1 LDQHFEVLSG
11 KALSYNNLLDVDA
24 AVSLLSE
31 FHDPTFV
38 VIKHNNACGL
48 ASRDHLT
55 QAWKDALAGDPV
67 SAFGG
72 VLAANRCVDLECAS
86 AIDQI
91 FYEVLIAPDFSAEAV
106 ELLSRK
112 KNRIL
117 LRLKSIPPSGI
128 QVRSVLGGYLVQDPD
143 SVTEATED
151 FKVVTRVAPQP
162 SEIEDMV
169 FALKIVKHT
178 RSNAIV
184 LVRNRQLIGSG
195 TGQSSRID
203 AMRQAAHKARTFD
216 FDVQGAVMA
225 SDAFFPFADSV
236 EVAFQ
241 EGIRA
246 VVQPGGSVKD
256 QDSIDFCDRNNMAM
270 VMTGRRHFKH

>member
-1 LDQHFEVLSG
+1 L
-11 KALSYNNLLDVDA
+11 
-24 AVSLLSE
+24 
-31 FHDPTFV
+31 
-38 VIKHNNACGL
+38 
-48 ASRDHLT
+48 
-55 QAWKDALAGDPV
+55 
-67 SAFGG
+67 
-72 VLAANRCVDLECAS
+72 

-91 FYEVLIAPDFSAEAV
+91 FYEVLIAPDFTAEAV

-117 LRLKSIPPSGI
+117 LRLKSIPPSSI
-128 QVRSVLGGYLVQDPD
+128 QIRSVLGGYLVQDPD
-143 SVTEATED
+143 SVTETTED